1 MRLIQVSIKEL
12 SLNTNW
18 VIVLLQS
25 VHDGTNGTITAIAA
39 ERIINNLDMG
49 YLCLLPR
56 PLCTPTDVYSTRP
69 RYMWNFQ
76 IYLEVQFYDVLFCSG
91 NEIVYIRTPE
101 GYSFSW
107 KLYGID
113 VRNLSTPPR
122 TWYFLNSQPH
132 DVSAKSGR
140 SSRTICS
147 AFCAVANFNLFQ
159 WGDILLLR

>member
-25 VHDGTNGTITAIAA
+25 VHDGTNGTITA
-39 ERIINNLDMG
+39 
-49 YLCLLPR
+49 
-56 PLCTPTDVYSTRP
+56 TDVYSTRP

-132 DVSAKSGR
+132 DVSELCQKWTKFSNDL
-140 SSRTICS
+140 
-147 AFCAVANFNLFQ
+147 FCLLCCRKFQ
-159 WGDILLLR
+159 SISVRRYSVVKVRQLI